1 MFHAH
6 IINQKST
13 ILFRKS
19 RELAIIRQ
27 QATDHSVFKYR
38 SFFLPSPK
46 YMIQIEENKSLKPFN
61 TFGMNVKAAHFITIT
76 SIDQLQ
82 ELFQTDIYK
91 NEKHLILGGGSN
103 ILFTKDFDGLIIKVD
118 LKGIDIVGET
128 EEHITIKAASGEV
141 WHELVM
147 YCVQNNW
154 GGVENLSLIPG
165 LTGAAPIQNIG
176 AYGVEIK
183 NVIKEVH
190 GIDLSTG
197 EPKSFNNEE
206 CRFGYRE
213 SVFKHELKEKY
224 FISSITLT
232 LTQKS
237 HQFNIAYGA
246 LHDTLKSMRIT
257 THTVQSISDAVIAIR
272 QNKLPDP
279 RVIGNAGSFFK
290 NPSITLDQYQ
300 SLQKIFPLIPSYP
313 SVNQEVKVPA
323 AWLIEQCGWKG
334 KKINEVGVHVHQ
346 ALVLVNYG
354 NGNGE
359 EIFDLAMKI
368 LASVKEKF
376 SITLTPEVNI
386 IR

>member
-1 MFHAH
+1 MV
-6 IINQKST
+6 S
-13 ILFRKS
+13 
-19 RELAIIRQ
+19 
-27 QATDHSVFKYR
+27 
-38 SFFLPSPK
+38 
-46 YMIQIEENKSLKPFN
+46 IEENKSLKPFN
-61 TFGMNVKAAHFITIT
+61 TFGIDVNAAYFTTIT
-76 SIDQLQ
+76 TLQ
-82 ELFQTDIYK
+82 ELQEVLHSTIYK
-91 NEKHLILGGGSN
+91 NEKRLILGGGSN
-103 ILFTKDFDGLIIKVD
+103 MLFTKDFDGLIIKVA
-118 LKGIDIVGET
+118 LKGIDIVSENEDT
-128 EEHITIKAASGEV
+128 VTIKVASGEA
-141 WHELVM
+141 WHELVLH
-147 YCVQNNW
+147 CVKNNW
-154 GGVENLSLIPG
+154 GGIENLSLIPG

-197 EPKSFNNEE
+197 ESRSFNNEE
-206 CRFGYRE
+206 CCFGYRE
-213 SVFKHELKEKY
+213 SVFKHALREKY
-224 FISSITLT
+224 FISSVTLT

-237 HQFNIAYGA
+237 HQFNVAYGA
-246 LHDTLKSMRIT
+246 IHDTLKSMHIT
-257 THTVQSISDAVIAIR
+257 TPTVQSISDAVIAIR
-272 QNKLPDP
+272 QSKLPDP

-290 NPSITLDQYQ
+290 NPSITQQHYQ
-300 SLQKIFPLIPSYP
+300 SLQKSFPQIPCYP

-323 AWLIEQCGWKG
+323 GWLIEQCGWKG